1 MHSCKCSYLR
11 RPAMSFFL
19 STTHKCMQLLFC
31 HTIRSL
37 GPLFAVINA
46 SCCGRAADGMQSLVR
61 RRVLWLLT
69 NCFCVLI
76 DIVHSGIGCKVT
88 HCDMRLQ
95 GVCPHGKLAQRIDS
109 QRHAS
114 ILQEG
119 KFRQRGRTTNT
130 AIATSTNS
138 AKSPTTTAS
147 AHSFLN
153 IDCIVS
159 ICHHICRLQALES
172 VKDIQPFISRQQQ
185 RNGAALMVSLP
196 SRRMSHS

>member
-1 MHSCKCSYLR
+1 
-11 RPAMSFFL
+11 MSFFL
-19 STTHKCMQLLFC
+19 STTHKCARLLFC
-31 HTIRSL
+31 RAVCSL
-37 GPLFAVINA
+37 SPLFTVVDA

-76 DIVHSGIGCKVT
+76 DIVHAGIGCKVT

-119 KFRQRGRTTNT
+119 KFRRRGRTTNT

-138 AKSPTTTAS
+138 AKFPTTTAS
-147 AHSFLN
+147 ARFHASSTLTALFQSVIIFVITRPLNLSRTSSPSFR
-153 IDCIVS
+153 VS
-159 ICHHICRLQALES
+159 SSAMAL
-172 VKDIQPFISRQQQ
+172 P
-185 RNGAALMVSLP
+185 
-196 SRRMSHS
+196 